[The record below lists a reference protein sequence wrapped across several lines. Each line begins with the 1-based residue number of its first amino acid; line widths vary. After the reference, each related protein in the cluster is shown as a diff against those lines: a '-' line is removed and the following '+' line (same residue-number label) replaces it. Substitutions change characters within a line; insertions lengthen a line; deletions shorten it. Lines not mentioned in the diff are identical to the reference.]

1 MSAQRRAGVEVTER
15 HVDLWRGRE
24 RLGPLAALRVA
35 AAEVKLMIPRR
46 RTFDA
51 IVVGYPGH
59 FDVPQARSF
68 AGRGKPVVFL
78 PRIALA
84 HELIER
90 RGRFRRRT
98 LAARVLEATD
108 ARALKIANA
117 VVADSDATA
126 AYLAELGK
134 LPRERVATIFAG
146 AEERVFCERWSP
158 VYPFGALHV
167 SGPGMNLEVLLETA
181 RRVPDL
187 PVRVVAPARADPPPN
202 VEWLATPYEELGLAY
217 AHAGVAIASL
227 EASREIPQ
235 AAFHAL
241 ATGTPLVTAD
251 TAAARELLDDETAVL
266 VPPAD
271 ADAAAE
277 ALVRVSS
284 DEELRLRLS
293 AAGRRLYEERA
304 SEHVL
309 GARWRTLLE
318 RQVGIV

>member
-15 HVDLWRGRE
+15 HVDVWRGRE
-24 RLGPLAALRVA
+24 RLGPLGALKVA

-68 AGRGKPVVFL
+68 AGRRKPVVFL

-84 HELIER
+84 HEFVDR
-90 RGRFRRRT
+90 RGRFRRRS

-108 ARALKIANA
+108 ARALKIADA
-117 VVADSDATA
+117 VVADSDETG
-126 AYLAELGK
+126 AYLAELAK
-134 LPRERVATIFAG
+134 LPRERVVTIFAG
-146 AEERVFCERWSP
+146 AEERVFCEQWSP

-167 SGPGMNLEVLLETA
+167 SGPGVGLEVLLETA
-181 RRVPDL
+181 RRAPEL
-187 PVRVVAPARADPPPN
+187 PIRVVAPARADPPHN
-202 VEWLATPYEELGLAY
+202 IEWLATPYEELGLAY
-217 AHAGVAIASL
+217 AHAGVAIGSL

-235 AAFHAL
+235 GAFHAL

-251 TAAARELLDDETAVL
+251 TPAARELLDDETALL
-266 VPPAD
+266 VPAAD
-271 ADAAAE
+271 ANAAAE
-277 ALVRVSS
+277 ALLRVAG
-284 DEELRLRLS
+284 DDDLRARLS
-293 AAGRRLYEERA
+293 AAGRSLYDERA
-304 SEHVL
+304 SEGVL